1 MKITRTMTIE
11 TNEIQIGDRIQVGH
25 YTATCQKLPEEGLAL
40 FFLDQY
46 LDKAMQMNKK
56 STNAGGYDA
65 SDLRKVLNSGKIL
78 DEFAT
83 LELVPF
89 KNGDL
94 LRLPFYGELFGH
106 DDWYES
112 SDVEP
117 DDCEQWPL
125 MKERANR
132 VAERKG
138 RSYEWGWLQ
147 NIRQGSATLFC
158 SVSHYG
164 TASDWP
170 ASNAIGVRPVF
181 LIKRS
186 ATYFCR
192 VNSYGPAYDWDASI
206 SIGGRPVFLI

>member
-56 STNAGGYDA
+56 STNAGGYGT
-65 SDLRKVLNSGKIL
+65 SDLRKELNSGKIL
-78 DEFAT
+78 DEFAP

-106 DDWYES
+106 DDWYNS
-112 SDVEP
+112 GAVEP

-132 VAERKG
+132 IAERKG
-138 RSYEWGWLQ
+138 ESYEWGWLQ
-147 NIRQGSATLFC
+147 NIRQGSATGFC
-158 SVSHYG
+158 GVGSDGDAYG
-164 TASDWP
+164 WNAS
-170 ASNAIGVRPVF
+170 SSIGVRPAF
-181 LIKRS
+181 LIKLS
-186 ATYFCR
+186 
-192 VNSYGPAYDWDASI
+192 
-206 SIGGRPVFLI
+206 

>member
-56 STNAGGYDA
+56 NTNAGGYDA
-65 SDLRKVLNSGKIL
+65 SDLRKELNSGKIL
-78 DEFAT
+78 DEFAP

-106 DDWYES
+106 DDWYNS
-112 SDVEP
+112 GAVEP

-132 VAERKG
+132 IAERKG
-138 RSYEWGWLQ
+138 ESYEWGWLQ
-147 NIRQGSATLFC
+147 NIRQGSAANFC
-158 SVSHYG
+158 YVNNCGGAHG
-164 TASDWP
+164 WDASD
-170 ASNAIGVRPVF
+170 SVGVRPGF
-181 LIKRS
+181 PDQII
-186 ATYFCR
+186 
-192 VNSYGPAYDWDASI
+192 VNP
-206 SIGGRPVFLI
+206 GGLVPPP

>member
-11 TNEIQIGDRIQVGH
+11 TNDIQIGDRIQVGH

-56 STNAGGYDA
+56 NTNAGGYDA
-65 SDLRKVLNSGKIL
+65 SDLRKELNSSKIL

-106 DDWYES
+106 DDWYNS
-112 SDVEP
+112 GAVEP

-132 VAERKG
+132 IAERKG
-138 RSYEWGWLQ
+138 ESYEWGWLQ
-147 NIRQGSATLFC
+147 NIRQRSATIFC
-158 SVSHYG
+158 DVTNSGYAYSWN
-164 TASDWP
+164 ASD
-170 ASNAIGVRPVF
+170 SLGVRPAF
-181 LIKRS
+181 LIKLS
-186 ATYFCR
+186 
-192 VNSYGPAYDWDASI
+192 
-206 SIGGRPVFLI
+206 

>member
-11 TNEIQIGDRIQVGH
+11 TNDIQIGDRIQVGR

-56 STNAGGYDA
+56 NTNAGGYDA
-65 SDLRKVLNSGKIL
+65 SDLRKELNSSKIL

-106 DDWYES
+106 DDWYNS
-112 SDVEP
+112 GAVEP

-132 VAERKG
+132 IAERKG
-138 RSYEWGWLQ
+138 ESYEWGWLQ
-147 NIRQGSATLFC
+147 NIRQRSATNFC
-158 SVSHYG
+158 GVAYYG
-164 TASDWP
+164 GASDWT
-170 ASNAIGVRPVF
+170 ASNSLGVRPAF
-181 LIKRS
+181 LIKLS
-186 ATYFCR
+186 
-192 VNSYGPAYDWDASI
+192 
-206 SIGGRPVFLI
+206 

>member
-56 STNAGGYDA
+56 NTNAGGYGT
-65 SDLRKVLNSGKIL
+65 SDLRKELNSGKIL
-78 DEFAT
+78 DEFAP

-106 DDWYES
+106 DDWYNS
-112 SDVEP
+112 GAVEP

-132 VAERKG
+132 IAERKG
-138 RSYEWGWLQ
+138 ESYEWGWLQ
-147 NIRQGSATLFC
+147 NIRQGSATGFLPC
-158 SVSHYG
+158 
-164 TASDWP
+164 P
-170 ASNAIGVRPVF
+170 LRRLCLRLVRLDLHRRPPGF
-181 LIKRS
+181 PDQII
-186 ATYFCR
+186 
-192 VNSYGPAYDWDASI
+192 VNP
-206 SIGGRPVFLI
+206 GGLVPPP

>member
-56 STNAGGYDA
+56 NTNAGGYDA
-65 SDLRKVLNSGKIL
+65 CDLRKELNSGKIL
-78 DEFAT
+78 DEFAP

-106 DDWYES
+106 DDWYNS
-112 SDVEP
+112 GAVEP

-125 MKERANR
+125 MKERANHI
-132 VAERKG
+132 AERKG
-138 RSYEWGWLQ
+138 ESYEWGWLQ
-147 NIRQGSATLFC
+147 NIRQGSATDFC
-158 SVSHYG
+158 DVGGDGLANNWDASHSV
-164 TASDWP
+164 
-170 ASNAIGVRPVF
+170 GVRPAF
-181 LIKRS
+181 LIKLS
-186 ATYFCR
+186 
-192 VNSYGPAYDWDASI
+192 
-206 SIGGRPVFLI
+206 

>member
-11 TNEIQIGDRIQVGH
+11 TNDIQIGDRIQVGH

-56 STNAGGYDA
+56 NTNAGGYDA
-65 SDLRKVLNSGKIL
+65 SDLRKELNSSKIL

-106 DDWYES
+106 DDWYNS
-112 SDVEP
+112 GAVEP

-132 VAERKG
+132 IAERKG
-138 RSYEWGWLQ
+138 ESYEWGWLQ
-147 NIRQGSATLFC
+147 NIRQRSATSFC
-158 SVSHYG
+158 FVDDAGDASAWH
-164 TASDWP
+164 ASD
-170 ASNAIGVRPVF
+170 SVGVRPAF
-181 LIKRS
+181 LIKLS
-186 ATYFCR
+186 
-192 VNSYGPAYDWDASI
+192 
-206 SIGGRPVFLI
+206 

>member
-11 TNEIQIGDRIQVGH
+11 TNDIQIGDRIQVGH

-56 STNAGGYDA
+56 NTNAGGYDA
-65 SDLRKVLNSGKIL
+65 SDLRKELNSGKIL

-106 DDWYES
+106 DDWYNS
-112 SDVEP
+112 GAVEP

-132 VAERKG
+132 IAERKG
-138 RSYEWGWLQ
+138 ESYEWGWLQ
-147 NIRQGSATLFC
+147 NIRQRSAADFAGVF
-158 SVSHYG
+158 SDGDAYYNG
-164 TASDWP
+164 AS
-170 ASNAIGVRPVF
+170 ASFGVRPAF
-181 LIKRS
+181 LIKLS
-186 ATYFCR
+186 
-192 VNSYGPAYDWDASI
+192 
-206 SIGGRPVFLI
+206 